1 MQSKHLQML
10 TVSALII
17 EYLCAL
23 TMVTIW
29 KNSYA
34 CYVIAMFVSLLTGV
48 VLRELEKIFAII
60 FITYIIASI
69 ISIFTT
75 ILPLLIYG
83 SPRVQIDVG
92 ILVTSHDV
100 ILTSLIVL
108 PICLFMGILGRY
120 LSEKILE

>member
-1 MQSKHLQML
+1 ML

-34 CYVIAMFVSLLTGV
+34 CYVIAMFVSLLTGI